1 MKTLQVRLPEE
12 LRDEADSVLNEI
24 GMDMSTAIRVYL
36 KKIVQNRAIPFSLEA
51 GSPLIVEEVEVD
63 GATQR
68 RMDSI
73 AKTWKR
79 VKK

>member
-1 MKTLQVRLPEE
+1 MKTLQVRLPDE

-24 GMDMSTAIRVYL
+24 GMDMSTAIRIYL

-51 GSPLIVEEVEVD
+51 GAPVLVEEVAVN
-63 GATQR
+63 GPTQR
-68 RMDSI
+68 KMDAV

>member
-1 MKTLQVRLPEE
+1 MKTLQVRLPDE

-68 RMDSI
+68 RMDSV
-73 AKTWKR
+73 AETWKR
-79 VKK
+79 LKK